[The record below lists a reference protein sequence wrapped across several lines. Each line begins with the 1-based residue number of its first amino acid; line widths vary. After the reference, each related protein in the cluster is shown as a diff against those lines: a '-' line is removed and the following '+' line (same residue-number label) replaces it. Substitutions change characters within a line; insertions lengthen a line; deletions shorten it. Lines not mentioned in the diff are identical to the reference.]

1 VPAAHLAAAAASHC
15 VPHPCRF
22 AVCRLF
28 AGEALYAHRKPEIA
42 MPDAFI
48 YDHVRTPRGRGKA
61 DGALHEVTTLN
72 LATQALA
79 AIKHRNH
86 LDPGLVDDVVLGC
99 VDPVGEAG
107 GDIARV
113 AAICADYGNSVPGVQ
128 INRFCAS
135 GLDAVNF
142 AAAEVMAGQ
151 HDMAIGGGVESMSRV
166 GIGASG
172 GAWPVDP
179 AIALK
184 SYFLP
189 QGISADLIA
198 TKYGFSRD
206 DVDAYAV
213 ESQARA
219 ATAWADGRFAR
230 SVIAVKDV
238 NGLTILAK
246 DEHMRP
252 GTSMQSLA
260 QLQPSFSPI
269 GEMGGF
275 DAVAVQA
282 HPEIETVNH
291 VHHAGNSS
299 GIVDGAA
306 VVLIG
311 NEEAGRRAGLKP
323 RARIKAFAN
332 IGTEPAIMLTG
343 PVDVTAKVLRK
354 AKMTLADIDLFEVNE
369 AFASVVLRYLQ
380 AFDLDAGKVN
390 VNGGAIALGHPLG
403 ATGAMILGT
412 ALDEIERRNVN
423 TALVTLCIGAGMGT
437 ATIIERV

>member
-1 VPAAHLAAAAASHC
+1 
-15 VPHPCRF
+15 
-22 AVCRLF
+22 
-28 AGEALYAHRKPEIA
+28 
-42 MPDAFI
+42 MPDAYIF
-48 YDHVRTPRGRGKA
+48 DHVRTPRGRGKV
-61 DGALHEVTTLN
+61 DGALHEVTALD
-72 LATQALA
+72 LASQALG
-79 AIKHRNH
+79 AIKSRNG
-86 LDPGLVDDVVLGC
+86 LDTSQVDDVVMGV

-107 GDIARV
+107 ANIARTAALV
-113 AAICADYGNSVPGVQ
+113 AGYGDGVAGVQ

-142 AAAEVMAGQ
+142 AAAQIMAGQ
-151 HDMAIGGGVESMSRV
+151 QDMAVGGGVESMSRV
-166 GIGASG
+166 GIGAAG
-172 GAWPVDP
+172 GAWAVDP
-179 AIALK
+179 TIAVAH
-184 SYFLP
+184 YFLP

-213 ESQARA
+213 ESQKRA
-219 ATAWADGRFAR
+219 ATAWDEGRFNR
-230 SVIAVKDV
+230 SVMAVKDI

-252 GTSMQSLA
+252 GTTMQSLA
-260 QLQPSFSPI
+260 ALQPSFVQM
-269 GEMGGF
+269 GELGGF
-275 DAVAVQA
+275 DAVAIQA
-282 HPEIETVNH
+282 HPEVEYVNH

-306 VVLIG
+306 AVLVG
-311 NEEAGRRAGLKP
+311 SLTAGKRAGLKP
-323 RARIKAFAN
+323 RAKIKAFAN
-332 IGTEPAIMLTG
+332 IGSDPALMLTG
-343 PVDVTAKVLRK
+343 PVDVTNKVLQKSGMKLR
-354 AKMTLADIDLFEVNE
+354 DIDLIEVNE

-380 AFDLDAGKVN
+380 AFGLDPKKVN

-412 ALDEIERRNVN
+412 ALDEIERSGLS

>member
-1 VPAAHLAAAAASHC
+1 
-15 VPHPCRF
+15 
-22 AVCRLF
+22 
-28 AGEALYAHRKPEIA
+28 
-42 MPDAFI
+42 MTDAFI

-61 DGALHEVTTLN
+61 DGSLHEVTALN
-72 LATQALA
+72 LASQALA
-79 AIKHRNH
+79 AIKDRNK
-86 LDPGLVDDVVLGC
+86 LDPVLVDDVVLGC

-113 AAICADYGNSVPGVQ
+113 AAIMAGYGDGVPGIQ

-142 AAAEVMAGQ
+142 AAAEVMSGQ
-151 HDMAIGGGVESMSRV
+151 HNMTIGGGVESMSRV

-179 AIALK
+179 SIALK

-213 ESQARA
+213 ESQKRA
-219 ATAWADGRFAR
+219 AKAWDDGRFKK
-230 SVIAVKDV
+230 SVIPVKDV
-238 NGLTILAK
+238 NGLTLLAK

-252 GTSMQSLA
+252 TTTMQTLG
-260 QLQPSFSPI
+260 QLNPSFVQM

-275 DAVAVQA
+275 DAVAVQRY
-282 HPEIETVNH
+282 PEIEAVNH
-291 VHHAGNSS
+291 VHTPGNSS

-306 VVLIG
+306 AVLIG
-311 NEEAGRRAGLKP
+311 NKATGKSAGLKA
-323 RARIKAFAN
+323 RARIRAFAN
-332 IGTEPAIMLTG
+332 IGSEPSIMLTG
-343 PVDVTAKVLRK
+343 PIPVTEKVLKRAGMK
-354 AKMTLADIDLFEVNE
+354 TKDIDLFELNE
-369 AFASVVLRYLQ
+369 AFASVVLRYMQ
-380 AFDLDAGKVN
+380 ALKIDHAKMN
-390 VNGGAIALGHPLG
+390 VNGGAIAMGHPLG

-412 ALDEIERRNVN
+412 VLDELERRDLS
-423 TALVTLCIGAGMGT
+423 TALITLCIGAGMGT
-437 ATIIERV
+437 ATIIERI